1 MLISSVLD
9 LTQSTYCM
17 LNMKLMCDHPVSQQ
31 VNPRASLQGNRFL
44 DLEISPQGSHLANHQ
59 VNQQDSLQVNR
70 RINRLASQLGSQL
83 VSQ

>member
-44 DLEISPQGSHLANHQ
+44 DLQISPQGSHLA
-59 VNQQDSLQVNR
+59 NQQDSLQVNR